1 MKNNVPKPKLG
12 RKRKLSDKDIT
23 DIKKS
28 ITDRD
33 DELDSYSVDS
43 LNEKLANSAGQFIK
57 RLSDQ
62 AAKQAK
68 LSRQQAAVIKATK
81 GRPPIMVP
89 YEEHHLG
96 QECWSPGCRRR

>member
-1 MKNNVPKPKLG
+1 MKNNAPKQKLG

-43 LNEKLANSAGQFIK
+43 LNEKLANSAGQFEPMHHTTNKMYTGIM
-57 RLSDQ
+57 
-62 AAKQAK
+62 
-68 LSRQQAAVIKATK
+68 
-81 GRPPIMVP
+81 RPRHFSFI
-89 YEEHHLG
+89 
-96 QECWSPGCRRR
+96 

>member
-1 MKNNVPKPKLG
+1 MLYRRMKNNVPKQKLG

-43 LNEKLANSAGQFIK
+43 LNEKLANSAGQFEPMHHTTNKMYTGIM
-57 RLSDQ
+57 
-62 AAKQAK
+62 
-68 LSRQQAAVIKATK
+68 
-81 GRPPIMVP
+81 RPRHFSFI
-89 YEEHHLG
+89 
-96 QECWSPGCRRR
+96 